1 MTRDVP
7 QPAFEQQ
14 PIDLVVRNAQV
25 VTADDRWTAYDP
37 GGIAV
42 SGSAILAVGPD
53 EALVELARRAR
64 RVIDAD
70 GAILAPGFV
79 NTHCHAANSLFRGV
93 AEGLPLEPWLDRVW
107 RAEHA
112 VLSPEVTFLGTSFGL
127 AENLLC
133 GTTTV
138 VDMYW
143 YPEAVVKAAA
153 SVGVRIATGP
163 HFFDPMGMDKA
174 EGWQRL
180 DMAERFFELHGDDPQ
195 LIPTVMAH
203 GAYTVGPEALK
214 VAYALAEREDALF
227 CTHAAE
233 TKAEQK
239 IIQDRYGT
247 SVIRHLD
254 SLGIL
259 SPRTLLAHCVHLDE
273 TERDILAARGVQV
286 SHNPASN
293 LKIGSGVAP
302 APELMARGVNV
313 SLGTDGPISGN
324 DLDMWKA
331 LRYAAIIH
339 NGRLESPTAI
349 LPRQA
354 YAMATRR
361 GAEALRLGDEIGSL
375 EPGKRADFILVR
387 TDGAHAAP
395 IFDPLDHLVYG
406 ASKSDVT
413 DVFAGGEQVVKD
425 GQLTRVHLPELVAGV
440 RALKPAILRALG
452 E

>member
-7 QPAFEQQ
+7 QPPFDQQ
-14 PIDLVVRNAQV
+14 PIDLVVRNAKV
-25 VTADDRWTAYDP
+25 VTADAQWAEYDP
-37 GGIAV
+37 GGIVV

-53 EALVELARRAR
+53 AALADHARRAK
-64 RVIDAD
+64 RVIDAE

-79 NTHCHAANSLFRGV
+79 NTHCHAANSLFRGI
-93 AEGLPLEPWLDRVW
+93 AEGLPLEPWLDRIW

-138 VDMYW
+138 MDMYW

-163 HFFDPMGMDKA
+163 HFFELKGMDKA
-174 EGWQRL
+174 APDRRL
-180 DMAERFFELHGDDPQ
+180 DMAHSFFAAHRDDAH

-203 GAYTVGPEALK
+203 GAYTVGPKMLRQAHE
-214 VAYALAEREDALF
+214 LAASEGALF

-233 TKAEQK
+233 TREEQRT
-239 IIQDRYGT
+239 IQERYGAT
-247 SVIRHLD
+247 VIRHLD
-254 SLGIL
+254 SLGVL
-259 SPRTLLAHCVHLDE
+259 GPGTVLAHCVHLDE
-273 TERDILAARGVQV
+273 GERDLLAERQV
-286 SHNPASN
+286 AISHNPASN
-293 LKIGSGVAP
+293 LKIGAGVAP
-302 APELMARGVNV
+302 IPELLARGARV

-339 NGRLESPTAI
+339 NGRLEDPTAI

-354 YAMATRR
+354 YAMATRN
-361 GAEALRLGDEIGSL
+361 GADALGLLDEIGGL

-387 TDGAHAAP
+387 TDSAHASP

-413 DVFAGGEQVVKD
+413 DVFSAGEQVVKD